1 MSQDLFLNPEAV
13 ADEWDVR
20 PGETIADFGCGSGF
34 FSVALAKRVGYAGKI
49 YALDIRLEA
58 LEAVTS
64 KAKFYRLLNI
74 ELIRADL
81 ESERGS
87 KLKNEVIDKVVIS
100 NILFQAENKKNIIEE
115 AYRILRPEGM
125 AIVIEW
131 KEKINKDEMERT
143 FELAG
148 FSFLKNFNAG
158 SYHYGIIFKK

>member
-1 MSQDLFLNPEAV
+1 
-13 ADEWDVR
+13 
-20 PGETIADFGCGSGF
+20 
-34 FSVALAKRVGYAGKI
+34 
-49 YALDIRLEA
+49 
-58 LEAVTS
+58 
-64 KAKFYRLLNI
+64 
-74 ELIRADL
+74 
-81 ESERGS
+81 
-87 KLKNEVIDKVVIS
+87 VIDKVVIS